1 MACLLPCRQ
10 VVRAWAALLAA
21 APAVGELETFRYDLV
36 DVARQA
42 LSKRAT
48 AMWRVR
54 CPVPAASLTQPS
66 LRFLGRGSC
75 DTGMRACGLHATCT
89 PKAPSLQGAFRCSN
103 LHVSS
108 HVAALTLALMCGLM

>member
-1 MACLLPCRQ
+1 MACVPPWHEQ

-48 AMWRVR
+48 AMWRVGR
-54 CPVPAASLTQPS
+54 NVHAASHERP
-66 LRFLGRGSC
+66 
-75 DTGMRACGLHATCT
+75 
-89 PKAPSLQGAFRCSN
+89 CS
-103 LHVSS
+103 
-108 HVAALTLALMCGLM
+108 

>member
-1 MACLLPCRQ
+1 MACLLPWHGQ

-54 CPVPAASLTQPS
+54 CPLHAASPKRPCFINLGKRQLKDRDAS
-66 LRFLGRGSC
+66 VWLACDMHSEGAIIAECFLLQQ
-75 DTGMRACGLHATCT
+75 TACVFPCRCPHLGLY
-89 PKAPSLQGAFRCSN
+89 
-103 LHVSS
+103 V
-108 HVAALTLALMCGLM
+108 

>member
-1 MACLLPCRQ
+1 MGMPHHQLRRYFRAQLVATRFSEGSMEAQSVKPCLLPWRWQ
-10 VVRAWAALLAA
+10 VVHAWAALLAA

-54 CPVPAASLTQPS
+54 CSIPS
-66 LRFLGRGSC
+66 
-75 DTGMRACGLHATCT
+75 AK
-89 PKAPSLQGAFRCSN
+89 P
-103 LHVSS
+103 
-108 HVAALTLALMCGLM
+108 